1 MINIPFADVPPHSHG
16 EIDLPIAKNGK
27 AKQGDDSFLSFIS
40 EGQAAAM
47 PLPDESDIL
56 NLPPQVANT
65 TVEVKVLQSSLRFS
79 LLMTNGEES
88 FDAKTKLE
96 DTPGGASRL
105 EARAVDVNAVGQGES
120 GKINQTEQILPKTSA
135 SQNADPADGRI
146 NTPHFIN
153 YAEPDANLA
162 EKKAPLPDQDL
173 KQAGAVSN
181 GQQAMIEMVANNSKN
196 QAEAPKYTF
205 PPMVTNAQQSKLPT
219 MQASSILPARNIVE
233 SDQPNL
239 LTAQDKGLAKTSILA
254 MLPIS
259 KATQQELET
268 SSLAP
273 KKTDAND
280 EKTPR
285 LIESPYQILGASQ
298 AAQPEKV
305 SYNPALQSDIDIA
318 TSNQSV
324 SLTGNKAIDNLS
336 ANTGGLLTKPDVD
349 TIKTI
354 GSNNIEAQHFT
365 STAVQAKPPETKALG
380 AQLVP
385 EITTATS
392 DMLGGLQAEILQAG
406 RLSIEV
412 EQARSQTDANDE
424 KTPRLI
430 ESPYQILGAS
440 QAAQPEKVSYNP
452 ALQSDIDI
460 ATSNQSVSLTGNKA
474 IDNLS
479 ANTGG
484 LLTKPDVDTIKT
496 IGSNNIEAQHF
507 TSTAVQAK
515 PPETKA
521 LGAQLVP
528 EITTATS
535 DMLGGLQAEILQAGG
550 PSIEV
555 AQVEQARSQIEILS
569 TRPEVARHVAQ
580 QLAEVARQIPDRPI
594 ELTLNPE
601 ELGRVRLTFT
611 MSEMGI
617 NVVVITE
624 RGETMD
630 LLRRH
635 IEILAQEF
643 RNMGYK
649 DVSFDFS
656 GHNQG
661 EASHRNSDETSAD
674 KITQYLAENEQPEPV
689 RLSVEPLTS
698 LDLRL

>member
-105 EARAVDVNAVGQGES
+105 EDRAVDVNAVGQGES

-233 SDQPNL
+233 SDHPNL
-239 LTAQDKGLAKTSILA
+239 LTAQDKGLAKTSIPA

-285 LIESPYQILGASQ
+285 PIESPYQILGASQ

-349 TIKTI
+349 TIKT
-354 GSNNIEAQHFT
+354 T
-365 STAVQAKPPETKALG
+365 
-380 AQLVP
+380 
-385 EITTATS
+385 
-392 DMLGGLQAEILQAG
+392 
-406 RLSIEV
+406 
-412 EQARSQTDANDE
+412 
-424 KTPRLI
+424 
-430 ESPYQILGAS
+430 
-440 QAAQPEKVSYNP
+440 
-452 ALQSDIDI
+452 
-460 ATSNQSVSLTGNKA
+460 
-474 IDNLS
+474 
-479 ANTGG
+479 
-484 LLTKPDVDTIKT
+484 
-496 IGSNNIEAQHF
+496 GSNNIEAQHF